1 MHPRK
6 RHIEKVLLKRSR
18 MFPVLGVLGP
28 RQVGKTTFLMNQWC
42 QEKSSAYITFDK
54 QEFAIRAKH
63 SPEQLLLD
71 ESNNQ
76 KMHLI
81 IDEAQKVPHIFD
93 SIKALVDKNRRLGA
107 FTLSGSVEF
116 SSKSGVR
123 ESLAGRMGITRLYPM
138 TMRELNNQEFSS
150 PWVKFNFANKI
161 QLKSKSV
168 ETWLNRG
175 GMPIFC
181 RLSDLDER
189 IGIINSW
196 LEAICYKDLKQLKG
210 AEYDSEIAYNLLLSF
225 AAKSYSQVSLS
236 KLASELG
243 TTTASIKKHLFALE
257 SLFLLYKIP
266 SFENPRAL
274 PMYTIFDAGVL
285 NALLGGQQTIFSR
298 HACLMPL
305 LINEIYAQ
313 YEYAGKLKPGLYYY
327 QTRGG
332 AAIDLVLKTNTKLV
346 GIECVITID
355 ISPYKQRGMKSF
367 LKKYKDAVGYF
378 IAPIQKPYKLEKNIF
393 VIPWNFIG

>member
-6 RHIEKVLLKRSR
+6 RHIEKILLKRSK
-18 MFPVLGVLGP
+18 MFPVIGVLGP
-28 RQVGKTTFLMNQWC
+28 RQVGKSTFLMNQWC
-42 QEKSSAYITFDK
+42 KQKSAIYITFDK
-54 QEFAIRAKH
+54 QESAIRAKH

-71 ESNNQ
+71 ESHNQ
-76 KMHLI
+76 KIHLI

-93 SIKALVDKNRRLGA
+93 SIKALVDENRRLGA

-116 SSKSGVR
+116 SSKSGIR

-138 TMRELNNQEFSS
+138 TMRELNNQAFAS
-150 PWVKFNFANKI
+150 PWVTFDYTNKTP
-161 QLKSKSV
+161 LKSKSV

-181 RLSDLDER
+181 SLSDLDER

-196 LEAICYKDLKQLKG
+196 LEAICYRDLKQLKG
-210 AEYDSEIAYNLLLSF
+210 AEYDSEIARNLLITF
-225 AAKSYSQVSLS
+225 AINSLVPLS
-236 KLASELG
+236 KLGSELG
-243 TTTASIKKHLFALE
+243 ATTASIKKHLSALE
-257 SLFLLYKIP
+257 SLFLLHKIP

-274 PMYTIFDAGVL
+274 PMYRIFDSGVL

-298 HACLMPL
+298 HACLISL

-313 YEYAGKLKPGLYYY
+313 YEYAGKLKPDLYYY

-332 AAIDLVLKTNTKLV
+332 AQIDLVLKTNNKLV
-346 GIECVITID
+346 GIECMTTIN
-355 ISPYKQRGMKSF
+355 ISPYKQRGMRSF
-367 LKKYKDAVGYF
+367 LKKYKNAIGYF
-378 IAPIQKPYKLEKNIF
+378 VAPVQEPYKLEKNIF